1 MSKKLKN
8 MINSIKESFDV
19 EKKIEKKK
27 LLLKNKI
34 EQIKRLAKAKKEV
47 ELLQKELEQLQD
59 DKNN

>member
-59 DKNN
+59 EKNN